1 MGGGVVG
8 CAVARRLTLAGASV
22 VLVEKGPDILSG
34 ASKANSAILHTG
46 FDAEHGTLE
55 HACIRAGYTEY
66 LAIRGRMNLPLLE
79 TGAMVVAWSDED
91 ADKLPGI
98 VEKAH
103 VNGIDDVRMI
113 GRDEVR
119 RREPQL
125 GSGAVAA
132 ALVPGEFVIDPW
144 SAPLAYLTQAVALG
158 ASVRRRCEVTGGDFD
173 GAVWTLSTTGD
184 DIRCRFVVNCA
195 GLQGDRVEALLL
207 GDASFAIKP
216 RKGQFVVYDKAA
228 SKLLRTIILPVPTER
243 TKGIVVCRTIF
254 GNVLVG
260 PTAEEQDS
268 REDTSTTRAALEMLC
283 AKGTEIVPGL
293 ATVPVTAT
301 YAGLRPGTERKEYRI
316 RQEPARNWLTVGGIR
331 STGLTAALGIAQHV
345 ERLLVDTGF
354 RAAQVADPLWPTM
367 PVLAEE
373 GYRDWQARGHGEVV
387 CHCELV
393 TEREIRDAL
402 ASPLPALDI
411 SGLKRRTR
419 AAMGRCQGFYCS
431 ARLSEIAD
439 GQFEEPLS
447 VGAAHG

>member
-1 MGGGVVG
+1 M
-8 CAVARRLTLAGASV
+8 ARRLALAGASV

-46 FDAEHGTLE
+46 FDAEPGTLE

-66 LAIRGRMNLPLLE
+66 LAIRERMNLPLLE
-79 TGAMVVAWSDED
+79 TGALVVAWSDED
-91 ADKLPGI
+91 AARLPGI

-103 VNGIDDVRMI
+103 VNGVDDVRI
-113 GRDEVR
+113 IERDEIR
-119 RREPQL
+119 RREPHL
-125 GSGAVAA
+125 GNGAMAA

-158 ASVRRRCEVTGGDFD
+158 ASVRRNCEVSGGEFD
-173 GAVWTLSTTGD
+173 GAQWTLATTAGAV
-184 DIRCRFVVNCA
+184 RCRFVVNCA
-195 GLQGDRVEALLL
+195 GLQGDRIEAMLL
-207 GDASFAIKP
+207 GVASFEIRP

-228 SKLLRTIILPVPTER
+228 SKLLRSTILPVPTER

-260 PTAEEQDS
+260 PTAEEQQS
-268 REDTSTTRAALEMLC
+268 RDDVSTTSAELEMLC
-283 AKGTEIVPGL
+283 ERGAAILPGL
-293 ATVPVTAT
+293 ASVPVTAT

-316 RQEPARNWLTVGGIR
+316 RHEADRNWLTVGGIR
-331 STGLTAALGIAQHV
+331 STGLTAALGIARHV
-345 ERLLVDTGF
+345 ERLLTEAGF
-354 RAAQVADPLWPTM
+354 EADPVESPHWPAM
-367 PVLAEE
+367 PMLAEE
-373 GYRDWQARGHGEVV
+373 GNRDWQARDHGEMV

-393 TEREIRDAL
+393 TEREIRAAL
-402 ASPLPALDI
+402 DGPLPALDL

-419 AAMGRCQGFYCS
+419 VAMGRCQGFYCS

-439 GQFEEPLS
+439 SRLEEPLS